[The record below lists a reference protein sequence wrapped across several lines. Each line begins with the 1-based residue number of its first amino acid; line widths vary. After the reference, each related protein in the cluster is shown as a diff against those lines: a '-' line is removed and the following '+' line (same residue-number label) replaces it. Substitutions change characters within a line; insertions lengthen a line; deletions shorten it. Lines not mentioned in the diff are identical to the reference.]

1 MYAVKLIPAET
12 AQVTFN
18 QQTLDRLRQTP
29 FPDGSLVYQ
38 ALWPDIAG
46 LVIVMNYRHSTLRR
60 WINADY
66 QLGTVQ
72 WCHIMFGIVKHL
84 AHAHD
89 QLEIIH
95 GDLKPSNSCPR
106 LD

>member
-1 MYAVKLIPAET
+1 MYAVKLIPTGT

-18 QQTLDRLRQTP
+18 RHTLNQLSQTS
-29 FPDGSLVYQ
+29 FPDRSLVYQ
-38 ALWPDIAG
+38 ALWQDMAG
-46 LVIVMNYRHSTLRR
+46 LVIVMNYRNSTLRR

-84 AHAHD
+84 AHAHE
-89 QLEIIH
+89 LEIVH

-106 LD
+106 VD